1 MKTIVMSFFVL
12 LSSFLTGFTYE
23 KWDTLPLEEKYPDT
37 IILNQKTTIV
47 EQTTTS
53 TNKRLVPNGVLLTQD
68 DVYIIY
74 YSYIVN
80 LDENYDLEVLL
91 DKAYF
96 IKGEDKYLDAYN
108 LLNFEFNVERT
119 SPTIAKVTVSIS
131 LNEPKNKTE
140 YDIVNNSHIS
150 FSLIFKQKI
159 MFEN

>member
-1 MKTIVMSFFVL
+1 MSFFVL

-23 KWDTLPLEEKYPDT
+23 KWDALPLEEKYPDT

-53 TNKRLVPNGVLLTQD
+53 ANKRLVPNGVLLTQD
-68 DVYIIY
+68 DVYTIY

-91 DKAYF
+91 NKAYF

-108 LLNFEFNVERT
+108 LLNFKFNVERT

-131 LNEPKNKTE
+131 LNEPKNETE
-140 YDIVNNSHIS
+140 YDIVNNSQIS
-150 FSLIFKQKI
+150 FSLIFKQKT